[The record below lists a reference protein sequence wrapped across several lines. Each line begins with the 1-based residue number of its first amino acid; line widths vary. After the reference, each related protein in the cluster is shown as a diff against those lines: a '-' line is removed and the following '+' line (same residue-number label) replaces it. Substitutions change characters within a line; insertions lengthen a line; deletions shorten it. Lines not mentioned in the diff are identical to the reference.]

1 MINKFNL
8 IQNLLLNWYSDNKR
22 LFPWRQTRDP
32 YHILV
37 AEILLQQT
45 IVSKNVIIA
54 YNTIITNYKNFRE
67 LSKAN
72 IIDLENIIKPLG
84 LVYRSKV
91 FLKLS
96 NEINEKYHGEIPNDL
111 NSLLNIFGIGDY
123 TSRAILSF
131 AYNQDVPIVDTN
143 VARFVQRFFGLTK
156 KISMNPARNKLL
168 REYAGKLIPTGNSR
182 ELNYA
187 ILDLCA
193 LICKNRLPA
202 CSSCPLQNYCEFNL
216 NPKLFKQ

>member
-1 MINKFNL
+1 MINNINL
-8 IQNLLLNWYSDNKR
+8 FQNLLLNWYSDNKR

-45 IVSKNVIIA
+45 IVSENVVTA
-54 YNTIITNYKNFRE
+54 YNTIITNYKNIWE

-72 IIDLENIIKPLG
+72 IIDLEYIIRPLG

-111 NSLLNIFGIGDY
+111 NSLINIFGIGDY
-123 TSRAILSF
+123 TARAILSF

-168 REYAGKLIPTGNSR
+168 REYAGKLIPRGNSR
-182 ELNYA
+182 EFNYA

-193 LICKNRLPA
+193 LICKNRLPV
-202 CSSCPLQNYCEFNL
+202 CSSCPLKNYCEFNL
-216 NPKLFKQ
+216 NPKFFKQ